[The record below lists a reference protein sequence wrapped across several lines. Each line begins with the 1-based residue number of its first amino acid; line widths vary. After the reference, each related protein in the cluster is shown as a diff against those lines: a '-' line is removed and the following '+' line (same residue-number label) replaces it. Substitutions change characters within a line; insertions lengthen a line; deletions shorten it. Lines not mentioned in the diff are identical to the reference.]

1 MLMLSGHLM
10 AVNVAREKMLSELGL
25 TDDCKKATQLMQIGG
40 LNSLQYLYLKRID
53 FSCTLKQYDRKSE
66 AAKERARDFYKSYNE
81 TVKLEFSGNNDY
93 SCDLI
98 QKTMIGGLDPDIN
111 EMLTKAYLRSI
122 EKDPQYCYSS
132 DEHPYEERVVFER
145 FYTQIA
151 SAYYSN
157 GMKGEGERILNELR
171 ELPHQYLAGIDDAQ
185 ERYERSYSRWEDKQK
200 ALKEKAQS
208 IGITNI
214 EDSTKENVKEEIATT
229 EPNTEKQIEPNTASA
244 VTKLESIFK
253 QYGIF
258 ILAFLIFFGMYL
270 YSRRKTKK

>member
-1 MLMLSGHLM
+1 MRLDYIKLFNKTVISELSG
-10 AVNVAREKMLSELGL
+10 
-25 TDDCKKATQLMQIGG
+25 D
-40 LNSLQYLYLKRID
+40 
-53 FSCTLKQYDRKSE
+53 
-66 AAKERARDFYKSYNE
+66 
-81 TVKLEFSGNNDY
+81 NDY
-93 SCDLI
+93 SCDLL
-98 QKTMIGGLDPDIN
+98 QETMSGGLDPEIN
-111 EMLTKAYLRSI
+111 EILTKAYLRSI